1 MLSTILAVN
10 AKTTPLTEDTAAI
23 CIQSHARG
31 VQSRK
36 FRKAARVVAAAVPKR
51 ASRVEADVLGI
62 FGKRDDKGLSM
73 GMLVNR
79 SESSASHDATQP
91 SSGLSRAAVRWRQA
105 KLVADQE
112 LLTKR
117 WHKDVNRGYKRL
129 WLFFKD
135 SHTLMA
141 GVIYRGVGGYTRA
154 QTVMV
159 LLVWHVIERSALAN
173 PFASPKS

>member
-1 MLSTILAVN
+1 
-10 AKTTPLTEDTAAI
+10 
-23 CIQSHARG
+23 
-31 VQSRK
+31 
-36 FRKAARVVAAAVPKR
+36 
-51 ASRVEADVLGI
+51 
-62 FGKRDDKGLSM
+62 M

-79 SESSASHDATQP
+79 SEGPASDAKGPASDDATQP
-91 SSGLSRAAVRWRQA
+91 SAGLSRAAVRWRQA

-159 LLVWHVIERSALAN
+159 LLVRHEIERWRTPKSCRLAN
-173 PFASPKS
+173 SSRCSRVPHFAACVNDRAIQELARVGDRRPLYVLLGAL